1 MPKKELSYDGITVVF
16 DNPLRY
22 FDTKRLLLI
31 NVIKLYA
38 LLCDREVRVIFF
50 NGDDEET
57 GASFFF
63 KKK

>member
-1 MPKKELSYDGITVVF
+1 MPKKEIVYDGMSVVF

-22 FDTKRLLLI
+22 LDTKRLLLLNI
-31 NVIKLYA
+31 IKLYA
-38 LLCDREVRVIFF
+38 NLCDREVRVVFF
-50 NGDDEET
+50 NGDGEET